1 MSNDLKHENG
11 YAYNGVWYGDLRQA
25 ELACMGDDG
34 ADALAEPQ
42 KAVRYADG
50 SVLVMDAQNI
60 VIDRFTDTSYTTPKN
75 ERYEVR

>member
-11 YAYNGVWYGDLRQA
+11 YAYNGVWYSDLRQA
-25 ELACMGDDG
+25 ELACLSDE
-34 ADALAEPQ
+34 DAEPTAEPQ

-50 SVLVMDAQNI
+50 SVLVMDAQYI
-60 VIDRFTDTSYTTPKN
+60 VVDRFTDTVYSVPKN

>member
-1 MSNDLKHENG
+1 MSNDLRQENG
-11 YAYNGVWYGDLRQA
+11 YAYNGVWYGDRRQA
-25 ELACMGDDG
+25 ELACMGDE
-34 ADALAEPQ
+34 DASPTAEPQ

-50 SVLVMDAQNI
+50 SVIVMNEQNI

>member
-1 MSNDLKHENG
+1 MSNDLRQENG
-11 YAYNGVWYGDLRQA
+11 YAYKGVWYSDLRQA
-25 ELACMGDDG
+25 ELACMGDEN

-60 VIDRFTDTSYTTPKN
+60 VIDKFTDKVYSTPKN